1 MANRP
6 DSVGFSI
13 LRRMRRGSRTHV
25 WTPRDFVD
33 IGTRTAVNVALHRL
47 ETKDAIRRI
56 SWGLYDLPRFERDE
70 LAPPD
75 YAAVLAAVERRDG
88 VKVLVDEQ
96 SAAQQLGLAPNAPSA
111 LWVLTSRHIK
121 DIALG
126 NRTIRFRTVAP
137 RRLVWAGRPAAY
149 VVQAMK
155 HLRNELDTS
164 STLTSKLREILDD
177 KSGDAIRRDLDRGL
191 GDLPIW
197 LLPHVKKLLRRPGV
211 LDRVSP

>member
-47 ETKDAIRRI
+47 ETKDEIRRI
-56 SWGLYDLPRFERDE
+56 CWGLYDLPRFEKDE

-75 YAAVLAAVERRDG
+75 CAAVLAALGKRHG
-88 VKVLVDEQ
+88 VKFLVDEQ
-96 SAAQQLGLAPNAPSA
+96 SAAQQLGLAPGASST
-111 LWVLTSRHIK
+111 LWLLTSGHIE

-126 NRTIRFRTVAP
+126 NRTIRFRNVAP
-137 RRLVWAGRPAAY
+137 SRLVWAGRPAAY

-164 STLTSKLREILDD
+164 STLRRKLREILHD
-177 KSGDAIRRDLDRGL
+177 KSGDAIRRDLARGL
-191 GDLPIW
+191 GYLPIW
-197 LLPHVKKLLRRPGV
+197 LLPHVKKLLRRPGASS
-211 LDRVSP
+211 DDA